1 MKNTIRIIALLF
13 LCCHSSVYG
22 QKKNICPPTAS
33 KKAEKYLEQAR
44 EARND
49 KKPFPAIK
57 ALCEKSLSEDSLYA
71 DAWKLWGDAAW
82 QARKD
87 EEMVKAYIKLIELCP
102 DINPDIYYR
111 VADQLF
117 QTKSFEAA
125 IRYYRSF
132 LDFPKV
138 KEENARDAEQKITK
152 AGFMMKPV
160 PFDPKPLSGVCG
172 PDPEYLAIISPDQ
185 DLCFFTRRFEEQK
198 KGALTP
204 VSVEKFMIS
213 KKSDGGFER
222 GEPMPWPFNKAGS
235 NNEGGATIT
244 IDNRHLFFTVNKNG
258 NFDIYTSDE
267 SNGSWS
273 EPSSVGV
280 GVNHPE
286 RWESQPC
293 ITPDGKKLFFVTIRD
308 SVNQTSDIY
317 VSTKAADGTWGK
329 AVPMEGNINTEG
341 NEKTPFIHPDNR
353 TFYFSSDRHPGMG
366 GYDIFMSKIQAN
378 GSFSSPVNIGYP
390 INTEADE
397 LGFFVSTDGR
407 NGYFASN
414 QIKGAGG
421 YDIYS
426 FELPDHARP
435 DKVLFIKGE
444 LKGEDD
450 APPGAASLQLK
461 NANTQEVTEVVYDS
475 VSGRFA
481 SVVLFD
487 DDYILTVKKKGF
499 AYTSSYFS
507 SADSAGPEPKKVDFR
522 IRRNEKGSTHRLND
536 ILFQTGSAE
545 LTRQDQTVLRDF
557 VDYLKENATM
567 KLEVH
572 GHTDNIGNAE
582 QNLMLSEARAKRVY
596 QFLIENGIQSARLSY
611 KGFGMSRPVADN
623 SGEQGRSLNRR
634 TEFVILNP

>member
-1 MKNTIRIIALLF
+1 MKSSIGFVVLLLLF
-13 LCCHSSVYG
+13 CHTATTA
-22 QKKNICPPTAS
+22 QKKSTCPPTSS

-49 KKPFPAIK
+49 KKPFQIIQT
-57 ALCEKSLSEDSLYA
+57 LCEKSLSEDSLYA
-71 DAWKLWGDAAW
+71 DAWKMWGDAAW

-87 EEMVKAYIKLIELCP
+87 KEMVSAYIKLIELCP
-102 DINPDIYYR
+102 DINPEIYYR

-117 QTKSFEAA
+117 EMKSFESA

-160 PFDPKPLSGVCG
+160 PFDPKPLPGLCG

-204 VSVEKFMIS
+204 TSVEKFMIS
-213 KKSDGGFER
+213 KKSEDGYER
-222 GEPMPWPFNKAGS
+222 GDPMPWPFNKAGS

-258 NFDIYTSDE
+258 NFDIYSSDE

-273 EPSSVGV
+273 EPSSVGI
-280 GVNHPE
+280 GINHPE

-293 ITPDGKKLFFVTIRD
+293 ISPDGKRLYFVTIRD
-308 SVNQTSDIY
+308 SVNQTSDLY
-317 VSTKAADGTWGK
+317 VSTKGADGSWGK
-329 AVPMEGNINTEG
+329 AIPLDGTINTTG

-366 GYDIFMSKIQAN
+366 GYDIFMTKIQSD
-378 GSFSSPVNIGYP
+378 GSFSNPVNIGYP
-390 INTEADE
+390 INSEADE

-407 NGYFASN
+407 RGYFASN

-426 FELPDHARP
+426 FELPEHARP

-450 APPGAASLQLK
+450 TPPGSASLQLK

-475 VSGRFA
+475 LSGRFA
-481 SVVLFD
+481 SVVLFY

-507 SADSAGPEPKKVDFR
+507 SADTARLEPKKVDFQ
-522 IRRNEKGSTHRLND
+522 IRPNEKGSTHRLND

-545 LTRQDQTVLRDF
+545 LTKQDKTVLRDF
-557 VDYLKENATM
+557 ADYLKENATM

-582 QNLMLSEARAKRVY
+582 QNLLLSEERAKRVY
-596 QFLIENGIQSARLSY
+596 QFLIENGINSTRLSH
-611 KGFGMSRPVADN
+611 KGFGMTRPVADN
-623 SGEQGRSLNRR
+623 SDENGRSLNRR

>member
-1 MKNTIRIIALLF
+1 MKRTIGFLIALNL
-13 LCCHSSVYG
+13 LGSTSVWG
-22 QKKNICPPTAS
+22 QKKSICPPTES
-33 KKAEKYLEQAR
+33 KKAEKHLEQAK

-49 KKPFPAIK
+49 KKPYTTVK
-57 ALCEKSLSEDSLYA
+57 ALCEKALNEDSLYA

-82 QARKD
+82 QSRKD
-87 EEMVKAYIKLIELCP
+87 EEMAKAYIKLLEICP
-102 DINPDIYYR
+102 DVSPDIYYR
-111 VADQLF
+111 VADHLF
-117 QTKSFEAA
+117 HTKSYATA
-125 IRYYRSF
+125 INYYRSF

-138 KEENARDAEQKITK
+138 KEDNARDAEQKITR
-152 AGFMMKPV
+152 AGFMIKPV
-160 PFDPKPLSGVCG
+160 PFDPKPLPGVCG

-204 VSVEKFMIS
+204 VSVEKFMLS
-213 KKSDGGFER
+213 KKTEGGFEK

-244 IDNRHLFFTVNKNG
+244 IDNRHLYFTVNKNG
-258 NFDIYTSDE
+258 NFDIYSSDE
-267 SNGSWS
+267 ANGSWS
-273 EPSSVGV
+273 EPGSVGS

-293 ITPDGKKLFFVTIRD
+293 ISPDGKKLYFVTIRD

-317 VSTKAADGTWGK
+317 ISTKSSDGTWGK
-329 AVPMEGNINTEG
+329 AIPLDGTINTSG

-353 TFYFSSDRHPGMG
+353 TFYFSSDRHPGLG

-378 GSFSSPVNIGYP
+378 GSFSTPVNIGYP

-407 NGYFASN
+407 RGYFASN
-414 QIKGAGG
+414 QIKGSGG

-426 FELPDHARP
+426 FDMPEHARP

-444 LKGEDD
+444 LKGSDD
-450 APPGAASLQLK
+450 EPPGAASLQLK
-461 NANTQEVTEVVYDS
+461 NTTTQEITEVAYDS
-475 VSGRFA
+475 LSGRYA

-499 AYTSSYFS
+499 AYTSAYFS
-507 SADSAGPEPKKVDFR
+507 AADSTNPEPRKVDLQLR
-522 IRRNEKGSTHRLND
+522 PTEKGSTHRLND

-545 LTRQDQTVLRDF
+545 LTRQDQAVLRDF
-557 VDYLKENATM
+557 AGYLKENPSM

-572 GHTDNIGNAE
+572 GHTDNIGNPE
-582 QNLMLSEARAKRVY
+582 QNRLLSEERAKRVY
-596 QFLIENGIQSARLSY
+596 QFLIENGIQSNRLSY
-611 KGFGMSRPVADN
+611 KGFGINNPVADN
-623 SGEQGRSLNRR
+623 STEKGRALNRR
-634 TEFVILNP
+634 TEFVILSP

>member
-1 MKNTIRIIALLF
+1 MVLTFGAGISHA
-13 LCCHSSVYG
+13 
-22 QKKNICPPTAS
+22 QKPGTCPSTSS
-33 KKAEKYLEQAR
+33 KKAEKLIEQAKD
-44 EARND
+44 ARRD
-49 KKPFPAIK
+49 KKPYAQIK
-57 ALCEKSLSEDSLYA
+57 SLCEKAIGEDSTYA

-82 QARKD
+82 QSRKD
-87 EEMVKAYIKLIELCP
+87 DEMAKAYIRLLELCP
-102 DINPDIYYR
+102 DVSSDIHYR
-111 VADQLF
+111 VAEHLY
-117 QTKSFEAA
+117 QTKAYERA
-125 IRYYRSF
+125 ITYFRSF

-138 KEENARDAEQKITK
+138 REENARDAEQKIVR
-152 AGFMMKPV
+152 AGFMMHPV
-160 PFDPKPLSGVCG
+160 PFDPKPLPGVCG

-213 KKSDGGFER
+213 RKLENGFER

-267 SNGSWS
+267 SGGSWS
-273 EPSSVGV
+273 EPRSAGE
-280 GVNHPE
+280 GINHPE
-286 RWESQPC
+286 RWDSQPC
-293 ITPDGKKLFFVTIRD
+293 ISPDGKKLYFVSIRD
-308 SVNQTSDIY
+308 SVTQTSDIY
-317 VSTKAADGTWGK
+317 VSTKTLDGTWGK
-329 AVPMEGNINTEG
+329 AVPLNGTINTAG

-353 TFYFSSDRHPGMG
+353 TFYFSSDAHAGMG
-366 GYDIFMSKIQAN
+366 GYDIFMSKIKAD
-378 GSFSSPVNIGYP
+378 GSFSDPVNIGYP

-407 NGYFASN
+407 QGYFASN
-414 QIKGAGG
+414 QIKGPGG

-444 LKGEDD
+444 LKGADD
-450 APPGAASLQLK
+450 ETPGSASLQLK
-461 NANTQEVTEVVYDS
+461 NATTQEVTDVVYDS
-475 VSGRFA
+475 ISGKFA

-499 AYTSSYFS
+499 AYTSAFFS
-507 SADSAGPEPKKVDFR
+507 ASDSTSPEPRKVDFQLR
-522 IRRNEKGSTHRLND
+522 PNEAGSTHRLND

-557 VDYLKENATM
+557 ADYLKENASM

-572 GHTDNIGNAE
+572 GHTDSIGNPE
-582 QNLMLSEARAKRVY
+582 QNRLLSEARAKRVY
-596 QFLIENGIQSARLSY
+596 QFLVEQGIQASRLSY
-611 KGFGMSRPVADN
+611 KGFGMNRPVADN
-623 SGEQGRSLNRR
+623 SSEQGRALNRR
-634 TEFVILNP
+634 TEFVILSP